1 MATCY
6 VGFYIPKNGGSID
19 PGIVDLRIAATVKHH
34 GVDVNQPIYSY
45 RKGNRIDVFES
56 AYIAQ
61 NCSYYTSDAYI
72 LKEWTFDSSTPL
84 VTFGTG
90 FDAIVESY
98 AYNAE
103 KKCATCRMDPDF
115 LKVIGIDTTGLGTI
129 AYLAKALGSN
139 MLWDYY
145 SNPAETNFLSYL
157 PASLRDY
164 GVATGKWVQIADQH
178 DI

>member
-61 NCSYYTSDAYI
+61 KRRLNAGAMRG
-72 LKEWTFDSSTPL
+72 KPTFIS
-84 VTFGTG
+84 VARRQYGQ
-90 FDAIVESY
+90 
-98 AYNAE
+98 
-103 KKCATCRMDPDF
+103 
-115 LKVIGIDTTGLGTI
+115 
-129 AYLAKALGSN
+129 KA
-139 MLWDYY
+139 
-145 SNPAETNFLSYL
+145 
-157 PASLRDY
+157 
-164 GVATGKWVQIADQH
+164 
-178 DI
+178 